1 MHSSALLRSSSITG
15 AARLNDAVKL
25 VMEKQIGSV
34 QSDSARPK
42 VLMSAKKKHSPS
54 SWSLANSDQHFSLSI
69 VKVIAGLIS
78 SESKR

>member
-34 QSDSARPK
+34 QSDSAPPK
-42 VLMSAKKKHSPS
+42 VLMSAKKNIHRH
-54 SWSLANSDQHFSLSI
+54 L
-69 VKVIAGLIS
+69 GLWQTLINIFHYRS
-78 SESKR
+78 